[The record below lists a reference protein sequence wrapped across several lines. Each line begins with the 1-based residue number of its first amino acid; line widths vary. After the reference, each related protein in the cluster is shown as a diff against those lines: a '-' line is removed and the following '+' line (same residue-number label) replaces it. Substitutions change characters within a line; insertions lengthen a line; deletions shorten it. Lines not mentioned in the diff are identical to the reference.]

1 MSKKQTEEISKSKA
15 KRQERQKEVSRFK
28 RHKLIGKII
37 GIILAVVVIGAIV
50 AAIGLQIYK
59 AAIRTTSSSDFSAGL
74 NEDGTI
80 ANVDVNSAITL
91 ADYENLVVPA
101 NEVAATDEE
110 VDSDINSTLSSHQ
123 EVSDDSSLEIA
134 DGDKVNIDY
143 VGTIDNV
150 EFEGG
155 TAAGY
160 DLTIGSGNFID
171 GFEDQLI
178 GHKPGEDVTVEVT
191 FPEDYTNEDVAGK
204 DASFAV
210 TINGIYV
217 TPELTDEFVQT
228 YLSDQASTAAEYRQ
242 SVEDKYYKQ
251 HLQEYLTN
259 YVDENSTV
267 NTYPKDYLKN
277 VKSLLKYDDEYT
289 LSYYNQMFSQ
299 YGVDTYENI
308 WDPKDGINNEI
319 EYEHDLSK
327 RAKENVKSALIYQAI
342 YEKAGLSIDMDAY
355 LADMTET
362 NGEDYVTN
370 MKETYGTAY
379 MAQAE
384 IKQVVIDYLM
394 ENAKVQN
401 N

>member
-15 KRQERQKEVSRFK
+15 KRQERQKAVSRSK

-50 AAIGLQIYK
+50 AAIGLQTYK

-91 ADYENLVVPA
+91 ADYENIVVPA

-178 GHKPGEDVTVEVT
+178 GHKPGENVTVEVT

-308 WDPKDGINNEI
+308 WDSKDGINNEI
-319 EYEHDLSK
+319 EYEHDLTK
-327 RAKENVKSALIYQAI
+327 RAKENVKTALVYQAI

-355 LADMTET
+355 LADMAET

-394 ENAKVQN
+394 ENAKVQ
-401 N
+401 

>member
-15 KRQERQKEVSRFK
+15 KRQERQKEVSRSK

-50 AAIGLQIYK
+50 ATIGLQIYK

-80 ANVDVNSAITL
+80 SNVDVNSAITL

-110 VDSDINSTLSSHQ
+110 VDSDINSTLSAHQ

-289 LSYYNQMFSQ
+289 LSYYNQTFSQ

-308 WDPKDGINNEI
+308 WDSKDGINNEI
-319 EYEHDLSK
+319 EYEHDLTK

-394 ENAKVQN
+394 ENAKVQ
-401 N
+401 

>member
-15 KRQERQKEVSRFK
+15 KRQERQKEVSRSK
-28 RHKLIGKII
+28 RHKLIGKIV
-37 GIILAVVVIGAIV
+37 GILVAVVVIGAIV
-50 AAIGLQIYK
+50 AAVGLQIYK

-80 ANVDVNSAITL
+80 SNVDVNSAITL
-91 ADYENLVVPA
+91 ADYESLVVPMS
-101 NEVAATDEE
+101 EVAATDEE
-110 VDSDINSTLSSHQ
+110 VDSDINSTLSANQ
-123 EVSDDSSLEIA
+123 EVSTDSSLKVA

-143 VGTIDNV
+143 VGTIDKV

-155 TAAGY
+155 SATDY
-160 DLTIGSGNFID
+160 DLTIGSGSFID
-171 GFEDQLI
+171 DFEDQLI

-191 FPEDYTNEDVAGK
+191 FPDDYSNADVAGK

-228 YLSDQASTAAEYRQ
+228 YLSDQASTAEEYRQ
-242 SVEDKYYKQ
+242 VVEDKYYKQ
-251 HLQEYLTN
+251 HLEDYLTN

-267 NTYPKDYLKN
+267 NSYPKDYLNN
-277 VKSLLKYDDEYT
+277 VKALLKYDDEYT

-308 WDPKDGINNEI
+308 WDSKDGIDNEI
-319 EYEHDLSK
+319 EYEHDLTD
-327 RAKENVKSALIYQAI
+327 RAKETVKTALVYQAI
-342 YEKAGLSIDMDAY
+342 YEKAGLSIDMDTT
-355 LADMTET
+355 LAEMTET

-379 MAQAE
+379 MAQSE
-384 IKQVVIDYLM
+384 IKEVVIDYLM
-394 ENAKVQN
+394 ENAKVE
-401 N
+401 